1 MAGTAYPA
9 LLRFPVFPAT
19 LSAKSLL
26 FNRILVKIARR
37 YLYMKIALK
46 TLARR
51 TKEQKLAEK
60 LRI

>member
-9 LLRFPVFPAT
+9 LLRFSVFPAT

-26 FNRILVKIARR
+26 FNRILIKTARE
-37 YLYMKIALK
+37 YTQIALK
-46 TLARR
+46 TLAQR